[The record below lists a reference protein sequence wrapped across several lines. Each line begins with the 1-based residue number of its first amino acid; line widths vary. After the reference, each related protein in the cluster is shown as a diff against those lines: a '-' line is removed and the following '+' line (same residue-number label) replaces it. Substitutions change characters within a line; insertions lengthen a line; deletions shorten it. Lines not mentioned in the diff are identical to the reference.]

1 MAKFKSYASP
11 TGFQPIQAPDES
23 RKYLAQGQQQLQA
36 MQRAMQFDL
45 ANRDRYLNAMQNAQQ
60 LEMQNRDMV
69 FRQDTRNRSVIQ
81 EQLNNNYQQTIRD
94 ADRQGRQE
102 VATLQALSAFSETAF
117 NALGEFN
124 KKREEGIKLGVQKSL
139 YALGLDTKGLLEI
152 HKLDRNLT
160 DQALNEN
167 QFVQSLLKQ
176 GGSIQDVRYLMNNSN
191 AKYWSESRQLAE
203 GIGSGYGN
211 FVNQNYET
219 KFQVREG
226 QELSYAEARQTGDLE
241 AQQTIL
247 SQLRSQYIKDSGAL
261 NLSPQVAAAYI
272 HPSMRAF
279 ENQLQQAANAEYRK
293 SADAETKNNITR
305 AIDQKARTEGALG
318 LAQYMASSPAGN
330 QRRMAK
336 SNVLNYFATA
346 AGGDNWQDAQI
357 VWQNLLNQPIDEK
370 GTTFGEFNRNDPR
383 VIEVTR
389 AFVQARART
398 IQDFNLQ
405 QNEMMTQRNMAE
417 NDIIRILEELPGG
430 YTDADIEA
438 AEAKL
443 DEVAPGIDSQRL
455 KSMMQ
460 NESTNALY
468 RNKITKQLQDL
479 ADRGLLTEERLNNMG
494 VPGTIAAQF
503 RGLAKATSAD
513 RAANGNFKPQ
523 MDALAALAKSPPTI
537 QAKPDGTYHWSVP
550 LMTQQLQNRFLT
562 KYSELKAAGDPNAVN
577 AALSF
582 VQQEFAAQSKN
593 PQFFSTDSTNLGGY
607 SQFTRATTPSTASTA
622 RMQWVQSSV
631 ARLGVKALDSNGS
644 IFTISEL
651 NTIEQN
657 MKKPGFKM
665 DPMAEYIGRQMGV
678 DPLTVINR
686 QRIAA
691 GLTPAQLPESTVTF
705 SQTVNPQLKRM
716 LDAYQTPMLS
726 TRAMTSTRTF
736 NPNLIPNGYGSM
748 VVAAAEKYGVAPNY
762 IAALIEIESSWNP
775 NAGSSVGAIGLMQ
788 IYPPYH
794 PQYKGGTE
802 PQANI
807 DYGTSYYNQLLRKY
821 GDPVKAAGAY
831 NAGPG
836 RFDEYLTQGKPLPQ
850 ETINHMAK
858 FSKALAKYG
867 DVSQL
872 RSTTTMRNTFAVR
885 QYVSGDPAIQG
896 MNTGRVIYDPAGHG
910 GQAYHNHYEFA
921 TKQQAMEAKKLYESK
936 GYRVTSYIRPGDPGA
951 HGKGYAID
959 VAPPT
964 NLPYDREAEAEW
976 SAKANAVIGFNPL
989 Q

>member
-45 ANRDRYLNAMQNAQQ
+45 ANRDRYLNAMQNAQA
-60 LEMQNRDMV
+60 LEMQNREMI
-69 FRQDTRNRSVIQ
+69 FKQDTRNRAVIQ
-81 EQLNNNYQQTIRD
+81 DQLNNNYQQTIVD
-94 ADRQGRQE
+94 AQRQGQQE
-102 VATLQALSAFSETAF
+102 VATLKALSAFSETAF

-139 YALGLDTKGLLEI
+139 YALRPDTKTLLEI

-176 GGSIQDVRYLMNNSN
+176 GGSIQDVRYLMKHSN
-191 AKYWSESRQLAE
+191 AKYWSESRQLLESA
-203 GIGSGYGN
+203 GSGYGN
-211 FVNQNYET
+211 FVNENYET
-219 KFQVREG
+219 KFKVREG
-226 QELSYAEARQTGDLE
+226 QEISYAEARQSGDLE
-241 AQQTIL
+241 AQQSIL
-247 SQLRSQYIKDSGAL
+247 SQLNSQYRQEAGLL
-261 NLSPQVAAAYI
+261 NFNPTAVATYVDPQ
-272 HPSMRAF
+272 MRAF

-293 SADAETKNNITR
+293 LADSETQNNIVR
-305 AIDQKARTEGALG
+305 SISQKVSTEGAPG
-318 LAQYMASSPAGN
+318 LAQWLSSLPSGN
-330 QRRMAK
+330 QRRVGKA
-336 SNVLNYFATA
+336 NVLNFFATA
-346 AGGDNWQDAQI
+346 AAGDGWQDAQT
-357 VWQNLLNQPIDEK
+357 VWQELLNQPIDEK
-370 GTTFGEFNRNDPR
+370 GTTFGEFNKNDPA

-389 AFVQARART
+389 AFVQARKRAISDSNIEEQER
-398 IQDFNLQ
+398 LA
-405 QNEMMTQRNMAE
+405 QRNLAE
-417 NDIIRILEELPGG
+417 NDLIKMLEELPGG

-438 AEAKL
+438 AEARL
-443 DEVAPGIDSQRL
+443 DKVAPGIDSQRL

-479 ADRGLLTEERLNNMG
+479 ADRGLLTEERLNSMG

-577 AALSF
+577 SALSF

-665 DPMAEYIGRQMGV
+665 DPMAEYIGRQMGI
-678 DPLTVINR
+678 DPLAVINR

-691 GLTPAQLPESTVTF
+691 GLTPVQLPESTATF
-705 SQTVNPQLKRM
+705 SQTVNPEFKRM
-716 LDAYQTPMLS
+716 LDAYQTPMTS

-736 NPNLIPNGYGSM
+736 NPSLIPNGYGPM
-748 VVAAAEKYGVAPNY
+748 VVSAAQSAGVSPNY
-762 IAALIEIESSWNP
+762 IAALAEIESSWNP
-775 NAGSSVGAIGLMQ
+775 NAGSAVGAIGLMQ

-794 PQYKGGTE
+794 PQYTGGKD
-802 PQANI
+802 PQANLN
-807 DYGTSYYNQLLRKY
+807 YGAAYYAQLLKKY

-831 NAGPG
+831 NSGPG
-836 RFDEYLTQGKPLPQ
+836 RFDEYLTKGTPLPQ
-850 ETINHMAK
+850 ETVNHMKK
-858 FSKALAKYG
+858 FSAALAKYG

-872 RSTTTMRNTFAVR
+872 RSTTTMRGTFAVR

-896 MNTGRVIYDPAGHG
+896 MNTGRVIYDPVGHG

-921 TKQQAMEAKKLYESK
+921 TKQQALDAKKLYESK
-936 GYRVTSYIRPGDPGA
+936 GYRVTSYMRPGDPGA

-959 VAPPT
+959 VAPPLD
-964 NLPYDREAEAEW
+964 LPYDREAEAKW
-976 SAKANAVIGFNPL
+976 SAEANAVIGFNPL

>member
-1 MAKFKSYASP
+1 MAKFKGYASP

-36 MQRAMQFDL
+36 MQRAMNFDL
-45 ANRDRYLNAMQNAQQ
+45 ANRDRYLSAMQNAQA
-60 LEMQNRDMV
+60 LEMQNREMI
-69 FRQDTRNRSVIQ
+69 FKQDTRNRAVVQDQINS
-81 EQLNNNYQQTIRD
+81 NYQQTIRD
-94 ADRQGRQE
+94 AETQGRQE
-102 VATLQALSAFSETAF
+102 VATLKALSAFSETAF
-117 NALGEFN
+117 NALGELN

-139 YALGLDTKGLLEI
+139 YALRPDTKTLLEI

-176 GGSIQDVRYLMNNSN
+176 GGSIQDVRYLMKHSN
-191 AKYWSESRQLAE
+191 AKYWAESRQLLESA
-203 GIGSGYGN
+203 GTGYGN
-211 FVNQNYET
+211 FVNENYET
-219 KFQVREG
+219 KFKVREG
-226 QELSYAEARQTGDLE
+226 QEISYAEARQSGDLE
-241 AQQTIL
+241 AQQSIL
-247 SQLRSQYIKDSGAL
+247 SQLNSQYRQETGL
-261 NLSPQVAAAYI
+261 LSFNPTAVATYVDPQ
-272 HPSMRAF
+272 MRAF

-293 SADAETKNNITR
+293 LADAETQNNIIR
-305 AIDQKARTEGALG
+305 SINQKVSAEGAPG
-318 LAQYMASSPAGN
+318 LAQWLSSLPAGN
-330 QRRMAK
+330 QRRVGKA
-336 SNVLNYFATA
+336 NVLNFFATA
-346 AGGDNWQDAQI
+346 AAGDGWQDAQT
-357 VWQNLLNQPIDEK
+357 VWQELLNQPIDEK
-370 GTTFGEFNRNDPR
+370 GTTFGEFNKNDPA

-405 QNEMMTQRNMAE
+405 QNEMMVQRNMAE
-417 NDIIRILEELPGG
+417 NDIIKMLEELPGG

-438 AEAKL
+438 AEARL
-443 DEVAPGIDSQRL
+443 DELVPGVDSQRL

-479 ADRGLLTEERLNNMG
+479 ADRGLLTEERLNSMG

-562 KYSELKAAGDPNAVN
+562 KYAELKAAGDPNAVN
-577 AALSF
+577 SALSF

-607 SQFTRATTPSTASTA
+607 SQFTRAITPSTASTA
-622 RMQWVQSSV
+622 RMQWVQGSV

-651 NTIEQN
+651 NTIEQD

-665 DPMAEYIGRQMGV
+665 DPMAEYIGRQMGI
-678 DPLTVINR
+678 DPLAVINR

-691 GLTPAQLPESTVTF
+691 GLTPVQLPESTTTF
-705 SQTVNPQLKRM
+705 SQTVNPVFKRM
-716 LDAYQTPMLS
+716 LDAYQTPMTS
-726 TRAMTSTRTF
+726 ARAMTSTRTF
-736 NPNLIPNGYGSM
+736 NPTLIPKGYGPL
-748 VVAAAEKYGVAPNY
+748 VIQAAQSAGVAPNY
-762 IAALIEIESSWNP
+762 IAALAEIESGWDP

-794 PQYKGGTE
+794 PQYTGGKD
-802 PQANI
+802 PQANLN
-807 DYGTSYYNQLLRKY
+807 YGASYYAQLLKKY

-831 NAGPG
+831 NSGPG
-836 RFDEYLTQGKPLPQ
+836 RFDEYLTQGRPLPQ

-872 RSTTTMRNTFAVR
+872 RSTTTMRNTFAVK

-896 MNTGRVIYDPAGHG
+896 MNTGSVIYDPVGHG

-959 VAPPT
+959 VAPPLD
-964 NLPYDREAEAEW
+964 LPYDREAEAKW
-976 SAKANAVIGFNPL
+976 SAEANAVIGFNPL

>member
-1 MAKFKSYASP
+1 MAKFKGYASP

-36 MQRAMQFDL
+36 MQRAMNFDL
-45 ANRDRYLNAMQNAQQ
+45 ANRDRYLSAMQNAQA
-60 LEMQNRDMV
+60 LEMQNREMI
-69 FRQDTRNRSVIQ
+69 FKQDTRNRAVVQDQINS
-81 EQLNNNYQQTIRD
+81 NYQQTIRD
-94 ADRQGRQE
+94 AETQGRQE
-102 VATLQALSAFSETAF
+102 VATLKALSAFSETAF
-117 NALGEFN
+117 NALGELN

-139 YALGLDTKGLLEI
+139 YALGLDTKGLMEI

-167 QFVQSLLKQ
+167 QFVQNLLKQ
-176 GGSIQDVRYLMNNSN
+176 GGSIQDVRYLMKHSN
-191 AKYWSESRQLAE
+191 AKYWSESRQLLESA
-203 GIGSGYGN
+203 GAGYGN
-211 FVNQNYET
+211 FINENYNT
-219 KFQVREG
+219 KFKVREG
-226 QELSYAEARQTGDLE
+226 QEISYAEARLAGDFE

-247 SQLRSQYIKDSGAL
+247 SLLNSQYRQESGLL
-261 NLSPQVAAAYI
+261 NFNPTAVAAYAD
-272 HPSMRAF
+272 PQMRAF
-279 ENQLQQAANAEYRK
+279 DNQLKQAANAEYK
-293 SADAETKNNITR
+293 KQVDSITKQNSIR
-305 AIDQKARTEGALG
+305 ALDQKISTGGAAAGVSWLTS
-318 LAQYMASSPAGN
+318 QPAGP
-330 QRRMAK
+330 QRSAAK
-336 SNVLNYFATA
+336 SLLLEYYAIKA
-346 AGGDNWQDAQI
+346 ASDD
-357 VWQNLLNQPIDEK
+357 WQNGQLSWQETLNQPIDEK
-370 GTTFGEFNRNDPR
+370 GTTFGEFNKNDPA

-405 QNEMMTQRNMAE
+405 QNEMMVQRNMAE
-417 NDIIRILEELPGG
+417 NDIIKMLEELPGG

-438 AEAKL
+438 AEARL
-443 DEVAPGIDSQRL
+443 DELVPGIDSQRL

-479 ADRGLLTEERLNNMG
+479 ADRGLLTEERLNSMG

-577 AALSF
+577 SALSF
-582 VQQEFAAQSKN
+582 VQQEFAAQSSN

-607 SQFTRATTPSTASTA
+607 SQFTRAITPSTASTA
-622 RMQWVQSSV
+622 RMQWVQGSV

-651 NTIEQN
+651 NTIEQD

-665 DPMAEYIGRQMGV
+665 DPMAEYIGRQMGI
-678 DPLTVINR
+678 DPLAVINR

-691 GLTPAQLPESTVTF
+691 GLTPVQLPESTTTF
-705 SQTVNPQLKRM
+705 SQTVNPVFKRM
-716 LDAYQTPMLS
+716 LDAYQTPMTS
-726 TRAMTSTRTF
+726 ARAMTSTRTF
-736 NPNLIPNGYGSM
+736 NPTLIPKGYGPL
-748 VVAAAEKYGVAPNY
+748 VIQAAQSAGVAPNY
-762 IAALIEIESSWNP
+762 IAALAEIESGWDP

-794 PQYKGGTE
+794 PQYTGGKD
-802 PQANI
+802 PQANLN
-807 DYGTSYYNQLLRKY
+807 YGASYYAQLLKKY

-831 NAGPG
+831 NSGPG
-836 RFDEYLTQGKPLPQ
+836 RFDEYLTQGRPLPQ

-872 RSTTTMRNTFAVR
+872 RSTTTMRNTFAVK

-896 MNTGRVIYDPAGHG
+896 MNTGSVIYDPVGHG

-959 VAPPT
+959 VAPPLD
-964 NLPYDREAEAEW
+964 LPYDREAEAKW
-976 SAKANAVIGFNPL
+976 SAEANAVIGFNPL

>member
-1 MAKFKSYASP
+1 MAKFKGYASP

-36 MQRAMQFDL
+36 MQRAMNFDL
-45 ANRDRYLNAMQNAQQ
+45 ANRDRYLSAMQNAQA
-60 LEMQNRDMV
+60 LEMQNREMI
-69 FRQDTRNRSVIQ
+69 FKQDTRNRAVVQDQINS
-81 EQLNNNYQQTIRD
+81 NYQQTIRD
-94 ADRQGRQE
+94 AETQGRQE
-102 VATLQALSAFSETAF
+102 VATLKALSAFSGTAF
-117 NALGEFN
+117 NALGELN

-139 YALGLDTKGLLEI
+139 YALRPDTKTLLEI

-176 GGSIQDVRYLMNNSN
+176 GGSIQDVRYLMKHSN
-191 AKYWSESRQLAE
+191 AKYWAESRQLLESA
-203 GIGSGYGN
+203 GTGYGN
-211 FVNQNYET
+211 FVNENYET
-219 KFQVREG
+219 KFKVREG
-226 QELSYAEARQTGDLE
+226 QEISYAEARQSGDLE
-241 AQQTIL
+241 AQQSIL
-247 SQLRSQYIKDSGAL
+247 SQLNSQYRQETGL
-261 NLSPQVAAAYI
+261 LSFNPTAVATYVDPQ
-272 HPSMRAF
+272 MRAF

-293 SADAETKNNITR
+293 LADAETQNNIIR
-305 AIDQKARTEGALG
+305 SINQKVSAEGAPG
-318 LAQYMASSPAGN
+318 LAQWLSSLPAGN
-330 QRRMAK
+330 QRRVGKA
-336 SNVLNYFATA
+336 NVLNFFATA
-346 AGGDNWQDAQI
+346 AAGDGWQDAQT
-357 VWQNLLNQPIDEK
+357 VWQELLNQPIDEK
-370 GTTFGEFNRNDPR
+370 GTTFGEFNKNDPA

-405 QNEMMTQRNMAE
+405 QNEMMVQRNMAE
-417 NDIIRILEELPGG
+417 NDIIKMLEELPGG

-438 AEAKL
+438 AEARL
-443 DEVAPGIDSQRL
+443 DELVPGVDSQRL

-479 ADRGLLTEERLNNMG
+479 ADRGLLTEERLNSMG

-562 KYSELKAAGDPNAVN
+562 KYAELKAAGDPNAVN
-577 AALSF
+577 SALSF

-607 SQFTRATTPSTASTA
+607 SQFTRAITPSTASTA
-622 RMQWVQSSV
+622 RMQWVQGSV

-651 NTIEQN
+651 NTIEQD

-665 DPMAEYIGRQMGV
+665 DPMAEYIGRQMGI
-678 DPLTVINR
+678 DPLAVINR

-691 GLTPAQLPESTVTF
+691 GLTPVQLPESTTTF
-705 SQTVNPQLKRM
+705 SQTVNPVFKRM
-716 LDAYQTPMLS
+716 LDAYQTPMTS
-726 TRAMTSTRTF
+726 ARAMTSTRTF
-736 NPNLIPNGYGSM
+736 NPTLIPKGYGPL
-748 VVAAAEKYGVAPNY
+748 VIQAAQSAGVAPNY
-762 IAALIEIESSWNP
+762 IAALAEIESGWDP

-794 PQYKGGTE
+794 PQYTGGKD
-802 PQANI
+802 PQANLN
-807 DYGTSYYNQLLRKY
+807 YGASYYAQLLKKY

-831 NAGPG
+831 NSGPG
-836 RFDEYLTQGKPLPQ
+836 RFDEYLTQGRPLPQ

-872 RSTTTMRNTFAVR
+872 RSTTTMRNTFAVK

-896 MNTGRVIYDPAGHG
+896 MNTGSVIYDPVGHG

-959 VAPPT
+959 VAPPLD
-964 NLPYDREAEAEW
+964 LPYDREAEAKW
-976 SAKANAVIGFNPL
+976 SAEANAVIGFNPL

>member
-1 MAKFKSYASP
+1 M
-11 TGFQPIQAPDES
+11 
-23 RKYLAQGQQQLQA
+23 
-36 MQRAMQFDL
+36 
-45 ANRDRYLNAMQNAQQ
+45 
-60 LEMQNRDMV
+60 
-69 FRQDTRNRSVIQ
+69 
-81 EQLNNNYQQTIRD
+81 
-94 ADRQGRQE
+94 
-102 VATLQALSAFSETAF
+102 
-117 NALGEFN
+117 
-124 KKREEGIKLGVQKSL
+124 
-139 YALGLDTKGLLEI
+139 YALRPDTKTLLEI

-176 GGSIQDVRYLMNNSN
+176 GGSIQDVRYLMKHSN
-191 AKYWSESRQLAE
+191 AKYWAESRQLLESA
-203 GIGSGYGN
+203 GTGYGN
-211 FVNQNYET
+211 FVNENYET
-219 KFQVREG
+219 KFKVREG
-226 QELSYAEARQTGDLE
+226 QEISYAEARQSGDLE
-241 AQQTIL
+241 AQQSIL
-247 SQLRSQYIKDSGAL
+247 SQLNSQYRQETGL
-261 NLSPQVAAAYI
+261 LSFNPTAVATYVDPQ
-272 HPSMRAF
+272 MRAF

-293 SADAETKNNITR
+293 LADAETQNNIIR
-305 AIDQKARTEGALG
+305 SINQKVSAEGAPG
-318 LAQYMASSPAGN
+318 LAQWLSSLPAGN
-330 QRRMAK
+330 QRRVGKA
-336 SNVLNYFATA
+336 NVLNFFATA
-346 AGGDNWQDAQI
+346 AAGDGWQDAQT
-357 VWQNLLNQPIDEK
+357 VWQELLNQPIDEK
-370 GTTFGEFNRNDPR
+370 GTTFGEFNKNDPA

-405 QNEMMTQRNMAE
+405 QNEMMVQRNMAE
-417 NDIIRILEELPGG
+417 NDIIKMLEELPGG

-438 AEAKL
+438 AEARL
-443 DEVAPGIDSQRL
+443 DELVPGVDSQRL

-479 ADRGLLTEERLNNMG
+479 ADRGLLTEERLNSMG

-562 KYSELKAAGDPNAVN
+562 KYAELKAAGDPNAVN
-577 AALSF
+577 SALSF

-607 SQFTRATTPSTASTA
+607 SQFTRAITPSTASTA
-622 RMQWVQSSV
+622 RMQWVQGSV

-651 NTIEQN
+651 NTIEQD

-665 DPMAEYIGRQMGV
+665 DPMAEYIGRQMGI
-678 DPLTVINR
+678 DPLAVINR

-691 GLTPAQLPESTVTF
+691 GLTPVQLPESTTTF
-705 SQTVNPQLKRM
+705 SQTVNPVFKRM
-716 LDAYQTPMLS
+716 LDAYQTPMTS
-726 TRAMTSTRTF
+726 ARAMTSTRTF
-736 NPNLIPNGYGSM
+736 NPTLIPKGYGPL
-748 VVAAAEKYGVAPNY
+748 VIQAAQSAGVAPNY
-762 IAALIEIESSWNP
+762 IAALAEIESGWDP

-794 PQYKGGTE
+794 PQYTGGKD
-802 PQANI
+802 PQANLN
-807 DYGTSYYNQLLRKY
+807 YGASYYAQLLKKY

-831 NAGPG
+831 NSGPG
-836 RFDEYLTQGKPLPQ
+836 RFDEYLTQGRPLPQ

-872 RSTTTMRNTFAVR
+872 RSTTTMRNTFAVK

-896 MNTGRVIYDPAGHG
+896 MNTGSVIYDPVGHG

-936 GYRVTSYIRPGDPGA
+936 GYRVTSYMRPGDPGA

-964 NLPYDREAEAEW
+964 NLPYDREAEAQW
-976 SAKANAVIGFNPL
+976 SAEANAVIGFNPL